1 MEPER
6 RLCHI
11 NFLVDTNCVNARGK
25 LLAMNRLEAWAE
37 SEIID
42 LLTAET
48 AQKEMAAGG
57 FGQRIIKAYT
67 FITTLTAL
75 STQDEQNQLNKIKAI
90 LDPSNSK
97 TKSQVND
104 IDIVFNAWK
113 YHLPLITNDGDS
125 KTQPKGILGN
135 MVQLEKVGVKIVR
148 PAEAVTIVETTLER
162 RDSLAHQWAEYYGKP
177 IPEWAGKDR

>member
-1 MEPER
+1 
-6 RLCHI
+6 
-11 NFLVDTNCVNARGK
+11 
-25 LLAMNRLEAWAE
+25 MNRLEAWAE

-48 AQKEMAAGG
+48 AQKEMATGG
-57 FGQRIIKAYT
+57 FGQRTTKAYT

-75 STQDEQNQLNKIKAI
+75 STQDEKNQLNNIKAI
-90 LDPSNSK
+90 LDPSDSK

-125 KTQPKGILGN
+125 KTQPKGILGSRA
-135 MVQLEKVGVKIVR
+135 QLERVGIKVLR
-148 PAEAVTIVETTLER
+148 PEEAVTIVEAALER
-162 RDSLAHQWAEYYGKP
+162 RDNLAHQWAEYYGKP
-177 IPEWAGKDR
+177 VPDWVGKDR